1 MSRIFT
7 ARRILI
13 AALVLLLLFF
23 VPPFIRLNKY
33 SKRRIVE
40 ALRSAID
47 RPVSVKNVSLQLL
60 PRPGLVLEDF
70 VVQEDPAFGAE
81 PMLRAREVTAIPR
94 LSSLWRARLEIGT
107 LELQEPSLNLVRT
120 PEGRWNVEALLNRAT
135 HTPSAPTTKIRP

>member
-7 ARRILI
+7 ARRIFI

-60 PRPGLVLEDF
+60 PRPGLVL
-70 VVQEDPAFGAE
+70 
-81 PMLRAREVTAIPR
+81 
-94 LSSLWRARLEIGT
+94 
-107 LELQEPSLNLVRT
+107 
-120 PEGRWNVEALLNRAT
+120 
-135 HTPSAPTTKIRP
+135 